1 MKYRFLLYCSIIVLF
16 TNCARNTKIKDKGFQ
31 VGTNVNNGDNSKIE
45 GLNKDSLKFDTR
57 PSSVLLTGN
66 SNVRLTTIYRVNYNK
81 NNTKSF
87 IGSNNFY
94 SKYEDNEI
102 KNGNNWNNH
111 IMPGFE
117 AVTGYNL
124 VNVSHFDIKENKT
137 NYFFEKPVLIKTL
150 YYPTLLNDTLNFK
163 PISRNY
169 FMISAYNE
177 DTNKDGFI
185 NQSDL
190 RRLFLFN
197 IKGEKV
203 KLLIPENYSVIK
215 SEYDLAKD
223 FMYVFAQLDTNS
235 NGKQDE
241 GESTHV
247 FWIDLNEPSK
257 SGRQY

>member
-1 MKYRFLLYCSIIVLF
+1 
-16 TNCARNTKIKDKGFQ
+16 
-31 VGTNVNNGDNSKIE
+31 
-45 GLNKDSLKFDTR
+45 
-57 PSSVLLTGN
+57 
-66 SNVRLTTIYRVNYNK
+66 
-81 NNTKSF
+81 
-87 IGSNNFY
+87 
-94 SKYEDNEI
+94 
-102 KNGNNWNNH
+102 
-111 IMPGFE
+111 
-117 AVTGYNL
+117 
-124 VNVSHFDIKENKT
+124 
-137 NYFFEKPVLIKTL
+137 
-150 YYPTLLNDTLNFK
+150 
-163 PISRNY
+163 
-169 FMISAYNE
+169 MISAYNE